1 MPWLA
6 GYPREKIEWFP
17 TIDEKKCVSC
27 GMCMNCGREVFDWN
41 NGEKGKP
48 VVARPYECVVGCST
62 CANLC
67 QGNAISFQDIKTVK
81 SIYIKEGIY
90 PKVKAIL
97 KEEGTIK

>member
-6 GYPREKIEWFP
+6 GYPREKVEWFP

-27 GMCMNCGREVFDWN
+27 GMCMNCGREVYDWID
-41 NGEKGKP
+41 GVKAKP
-48 VVARPYECVVGCST
+48 KVVRPYECVVGCST

-67 QGNAISFQDIKTVK
+67 LGNAISFQDINKVK
-81 SIYIKEGIY
+81 EIYRKEEIY

>member
-1 MPWLA
+1 MPWLT
-6 GYPREKIEWFP
+6 GYPRDKVEWFP

-27 GMCMNCGREVFDWN
+27 GMCMNCGKNVYDWVSD
-41 NGEKGKP
+41 KRKP

-62 CANLC
+62 CGNLC
-67 QGNAISFQDIKTVK
+67 MGDAITFPDVEPIKDL
-81 SIYIKEGIY
+81 YRKEGIY